1 MKINFTKKEYRILV
15 ELLHLGD
22 WMLHA
27 HDEEEK
33 PETGLYRALCQKIYS
48 HFKEMDCEDLIQNV
62 GGKFYE
68 TRKFEDAMQEKV
80 AAYDHESFWEALISR
95 LATRDAE
102 AAVGLEQFRSM
113 DGYDRIELIHDKEQA
128 WVDEFSEHGL
138 TRLTVQSKS
147 DV

>member
-27 HDEEEK
+27 HDAEEK
-33 PETGLYRALCQKIYS
+33 PETGAHRALCQKIYS
-48 HFKEMDCEDLIQNV
+48 YFKEMGCEDLIENIN
-62 GGKFYE
+62 GEFYE

-80 AAYDHESFWEALISR
+80 EAYDHESFWEELISR

-102 AAVGLEQFRSM
+102 AVVGSEQFRSI
-113 DGYDRIELIHDKEQA
+113 DGYDRIKLIHDKEQA
-128 WVDEFSEHGL
+128 WVDEFSEYEL
-138 TRLTVQSKS
+138 ARLVVQRKS
-147 DV
+147 DA